1 LLVRI
6 PTAQRAR
13 DVQCDIR
20 RASAAVSATLAPGD
34 DSSRDGNGGNE
45 DHCDN
50 GNVVLASGDFASP
63 VNVDESSWML
73 DTPGLVHVEL
83 VKETPAWWSSVFVG
97 HPEINTEKCEPP
109 PMLMAD
115 VPSGQ
120 RADFEKAMFQ
130 EARKTDEERERD
142 RAFEKIREENRRN
155 AATTEA
161 TTMSDPEKK
170 ALYEHLSQMA
180 PGVDIVM
187 K

>member
-1 LLVRI
+1 
-6 PTAQRAR
+6 
-13 DVQCDIR
+13 
-20 RASAAVSATLAPGD
+20 
-34 DSSRDGNGGNE
+34 
-45 DHCDN
+45 
-50 GNVVLASGDFASP
+50 
-63 VNVDESSWML
+63 ML